1 MYNDR
6 KLDDIAY
13 ELFSNS
19 YINIGL
25 LVPLGKDSV
34 IFIYY
39 NIERFKNDH
48 FENII
53 KCYNKAN
60 ILLRKEKL
68 IEIEK

>member
-34 IFIYY
+34 
-39 NIERFKNDH
+39 
-48 FENII
+48 
-53 KCYNKAN
+53 
-60 ILLRKEKL
+60 
-68 IEIEK
+68 